1 MSAIGGQGLDM
12 KAVILAGGLGTRLQP
27 YTFFIP
33 KPMLPLGNKPL
44 LEHIIEWVTG
54 TNNNKKNG
62 GRNEKINHII
72 MCVSYLHRTIEDY
85 FEDGGRFGIRIEYAR
100 SERPLA
106 TAGQLK
112 TAEKFLDDT
121 FICLYG
127 DAVYA
132 FELDKMIRE
141 HRESRAFISMALLE
155 YKTKLRYGFIDIEDG
170 KAGTWVTEPERQ
182 GEGRRQKN
190 RQKNQVISWK
200 EKPEVSGLINTG
212 CYIMEPEFLKL
223 VPKSS
228 AFGMDDAV
236 RRALEQNRLVR
247 GFRIKSGFVDIGDK
261 KSYLEAYKK
270 YVKKLGK
277 I

>member
-1 MSAIGGQGLDM
+1 M

-44 LEHIIEWVTG
+44 LEHIIEWVTSG
-54 TNNNKKNG
+54 NNNSNNNSNRNG
-62 GRNEKINHII
+62 KIDHII
-72 MCVSYLHRTIEDY
+72 LCVSYLHRTIEDY
-85 FEDGGRFGIRIEYAR
+85 FEDGGRFGIKIDYAR
-100 SERPLA
+100 SDRPLA

-112 TAEKFLDDT
+112 TAEKFLDET
-121 FICLYG
+121 FVCLYG

-132 FELDKMIRE
+132 FDLDKMIGE
-141 HRESRAFISMALLE
+141 HKSSKAFISMALLS
-155 YKTKLRYGFIDIEDG
+155 YKTNLRYGFIDINDG
-170 KAGTWVTEPERQ
+170 KEGAGEKQQEKQRQ
-182 GEGRRQKN
+182 RN
-190 RQKNQVISWK
+190 RVISWR
-200 EKPEVSGLINTG
+200 EKPEVRGLINIG
-212 CYIMEPEFLKL
+212 CYVMEPEFLKL

-236 RRALEQNRLVR
+236 RKALEQNRLVK
-247 GFRIKSGFVDIGDK
+247 GFKIESGFIDIGDK

>member
-1 MSAIGGQGLDM
+1 
-12 KAVILAGGLGTRLQP
+12 
-27 YTFFIP
+27 
-33 KPMLPLGNKPL
+33 
-44 LEHIIEWVTG
+44 
-54 TNNNKKNG
+54 
-62 GRNEKINHII
+62 
-72 MCVSYLHRTIEDY
+72 
-85 FEDGGRFGIRIEYAR
+85 
-100 SERPLA
+100 
-106 TAGQLK
+106 
-112 TAEKFLDDT
+112 
-121 FICLYG
+121 
-127 DAVYA
+127 
-132 FELDKMIRE
+132 
-141 HRESRAFISMALLE
+141 MALLE

-170 KAGTWVTEPERQ
+170 KEGASFTRLERQ
-182 GEGRRQKN
+182 GRKQRH

-236 RRALEQNRLVR
+236 RRALELNKLVR
-247 GFRIKSGFVDIGDK
+247 GFRIESGFVDIGDK